1 MAQVNT
7 TGHGMLQSNSSSSL
21 VYTVAQQME
30 AYVSYQPNLIETQQ
44 DILQFWEG
52 AGSVQ
57 FLVLAKIV
65 VKILCMPATSVPS
78 EEAFSRAD
86 FMISYRSNRLSYKM
100 FKICMLLKSKYQM
113 LILLLLVICR
123 RTSLKWRNSARAIM
137 QQINHQQSYCQRF

>member
-1 MAQVNT
+1 MAQVST

-65 VKILCMPATSVPS
+65 VKSFVCQQLV
-78 EEAFSRAD
+78 FLRK
-86 FMISYRSNRLSYKM
+86 RRLAEQA
-100 FKICMLLKSKYQM
+100 L
-113 LILLLLVICR
+113 
-123 RTSLKWRNSARAIM
+123 
-137 QQINHQQSYCQRF
+137 